1 LRFLIDECLS
11 PSLCRVAHRRGFA
24 ADAVA
29 RIGKAGWADRE
40 LIRLVEAQ
48 DLALVTN
55 NSRDFRR
62 LYAELPVHAG
72 LVCLN
77 APTNLVRRALIEA
90 LFDRALD
97 VIGDRT
103 DLPNTVIEVDAITV
117 TRIEVRTYLLPLP

>member
-11 PSLCRVAHRRGFA
+11 PSLSRLAHRRGFA

-29 RIGKAGWADRE
+29 WIGKAGWADRE
-40 LIRLVEAQ
+40 LMRFVETQ
-48 DLALVTN
+48 DLTLVTN

-62 LYAELPVHAG
+62 LYANLPIHAG

-77 APTNLVRRALIEA
+77 APTRLVRRTLIET

-97 VIGDRT
+97 AIEQRM
-103 DLPNTVIEVDAITV
+103 DLLNTVIEADAITV
-117 TRIEVRTYLLPLP
+117 TRIEVRSYLFPHP

>member
-1 LRFLIDECLS
+1 M
-11 PSLCRVAHRRGFA
+11 AHRRGFA

-29 RIGKAGWADRE
+29 WIGKAGWADRE

-48 DLALVTN
+48 DLTLVTN

-77 APTNLVRRALIEA
+77 APANLVRRALIEA

-103 DLPNTVIEVDAITV
+103 DLLNTVIEVDAITV
-117 TRIEVRTYLLPLP
+117 TRIEVRSYLLPLP